1 MVILLKCQVI
11 LAVGI
16 GLVAYLAVIMLIST
30 MEKLDSSQKK
40 MLLSLTQNLGFAIL
54 CLVIGILIII
64 SRLLIGPLLVSL
76 LSKKKTI
83 ETKLT
88 FSTKNVHDIKIYY
101 PEVLLTLA
109 SLIISTIS
117 ISIFADKFLSTLS

>member
-1 MVILLKCQVI
+1 M
-11 LAVGI
+11 A
-16 GLVAYLAVIMLIST
+16 
-30 MEKLDSSQKK
+30 
-40 MLLSLTQNLGFAIL
+40 
-54 CLVIGILIII
+54 IGILTII

-109 SLIISTIS
+109 SLIIFAIS
-117 ISIFADKFLSTLS
+117 ISTFADKFLSTLS